1 MNSGTHTT
9 VKSQGT
15 SLRIKLVLGFV
26 GLFAILIAV
35 GVESITLLDR
45 LGGSID
51 VILRE
56 NYRSVIACGQ
66 MKEALE
72 RMDSGALF
80 ALAGEDGQGR
90 ALAVRHRPQFE
101 KALQTELS
109 NITLPGEG
117 EKAERLRR
125 LYAGWTPI
133 LERVLDPR
141 VPMEERRALYFQQ
154 LYPNFQRIKATA
166 DEILEMNQRNMVEAN
181 DRARQTADDAAR
193 RMAVLLLAG
202 TGFAGFCVFFL
213 FSTFLWPLSELT
225 RVGDLPKES
234 LHHES

>member
-1 MNSGTHTT
+1 MNSGTHNT
-9 VKSQGT
+9 VKPRPG
-15 SLRIKLVLGFV
+15 LRTKLVLGFV
-26 GLFAILIAV
+26 GLLAILIAV

-56 NYRSVIACGQ
+56 NYRSVIACGR
-66 MKEALE
+66 MKESLE

-90 ALAVRHRPQFE
+90 ALADRHRPRFE
-101 KALQTELS
+101 EALKTELS

-117 EKAERLRR
+117 ERAERLRQ
-125 LYAGWTPI
+125 LFTAWTPV

-141 VPMEERRALYFQQ
+141 IPLEERRSLYFQR

-166 DEILEMNQRNMVEAN
+166 DEILEMNQRNMVQAN
-181 DRARQTADDAAR
+181 DRARQTAEGATR

-202 TGFAGFCVFFL
+202 TGLAGLCVFFL
-213 FSTFLWPLSELT
+213 FGAVFWPLERLAAA
-225 RVGDLPKES
+225 RF
-234 LHHES
+234 